1 MKQDLL
7 KVENLRISYENRE
20 GKKVPVVSDVSFRVK
35 RSEIVGVVGESGSG
49 KTQLSLSLIHLL
61 SEEAFVSSD
70 EMNLDGQELSELD
83 EEALCKVRGNKIS
96 MVFQEPMTSLN
107 PVFTIGYQVKEAIS
121 AHREVSSEKLE
132 KRALELLDM
141 VKIPDSA
148 RRMKEYPH
156 ELSGGLRQRVMI
168 AMALA
173 SEADL
178 LIADEPT
185 TALDVTT
192 QAGILDL
199 LGELQEKTGFS
210 VLFVTH
216 DLGIVAELCDYVLVM
231 YAGKIVEKGSA
242 KSIFTNPSHPY
253 TRSLLD
259 AVPRLGKR
267 WRRPHFFGASE
278 EKELKNSQACS
289 FSSRCEFKKEDPCLS
304 KIPPLQRLDEG
315 HASACFFADSL
326 PKRDEDL

>member
-7 KVENLRISYENRE
+7 KVENLCISYENHE
-20 GKKVPVVSDVSFRVK
+20 GKKVSVVSDVSFRVK
-35 RSEIVGVVGESGSG
+35 RSEVVGVVGESGSG

-61 SEEAFVSSD
+61 NEEAFVSSD
-70 EMNLDGQELSELD
+70 EMNLDGQELSELN
-83 EEALCKVRGNKIS
+83 EEALCKVRGNKVS

-121 AHREVSSEKLE
+121 AHREISSKKLE
-132 KRALELLDM
+132 ERALELLDM
-141 VKIPDSA
+141 VKIPDPE

-199 LGELQEKTGFS
+199 LRELQEKTGFS

-242 KSIFTNPSHPY
+242 KSLFTNPSHPY
-253 TRSLLD
+253 TRSLLE
-259 AVPRLGKR
+259 AVPRLGKK
-267 WRRPHFFGASE
+267 WRKPQFLGVSE
-278 EKELKNSQACS
+278 EKELKNLRGCS
-289 FSSRCEFKKEDPCLS
+289 FSSRCEFKKEDPCLLRS
-304 KIPPLQRLDEG
+304 PSFKKLEEG

-326 PKRDEDL
+326 PRRDEDL